1 MTLKTSP
8 WRWYLN
14 SSWGLVNS
22 VKPYEKL
29 IPYCIS
35 LANKIKQNGPLAIAS
50 AIKAVNSNYKDNIN
64 GFDVE
69 TSEFAKCFGTEDF
82 KEGVS
87 AFLGKRKAKFKGL

>member
-1 MTLKTSP
+1 MIDAFKSEA
-8 WRWYLN
+8 
-14 SSWGLVNS
+14 WGLVNS
-22 VKPYEKL
+22 VKPYEEL
-29 IPYCIS
+29 IPYCKS
-35 LANKIKQNGPLAIAS
+35 LANKIKQNGPLAVAS

-69 TSEFAKCFGTEDF
+69 ISEFAKCFGTEDF